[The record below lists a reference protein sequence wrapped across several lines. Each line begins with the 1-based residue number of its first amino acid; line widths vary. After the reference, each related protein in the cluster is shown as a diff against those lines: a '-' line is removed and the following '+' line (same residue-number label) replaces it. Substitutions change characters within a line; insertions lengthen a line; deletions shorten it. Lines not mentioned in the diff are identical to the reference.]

1 MAKLSLV
8 HGRGRARSMSFVHR
22 SLFSFASITTAF
34 ALFAASAHAQQPPP
48 PQPQPYPPPPG
59 PYAQPY
65 GQPQPQPYQ
74 PYPPQPYPPQPYPP
88 PPGYYAGPQPAPQ
101 PPKEEEP
108 RKWYGWED
116 LPGIGA
122 SIGLFVIAK
131 NKDDTDTRVIF
142 YTSAFLVGAVW
153 APAVHAFNGG
163 SKSKTKESFSLTT
176 GGLLVGALVGALVAA
191 SKKSDSNPD
200 PDYGG
205 NTLNGMEIGLCAAI
219 TIDALLFAWTESK
232 NGDKDDDTSF
242 VRPTVMFDGKR
253 GTAGITGYF

>member
-1 MAKLSLV
+1 MARLSLV
-8 HGRGRARSMSFVHR
+8 HGPARARSMIAMR
-22 SLFSFASITTAF
+22 RTLFSFASTSTAIAF
-34 ALFAASAHAQQPPP
+34 FAASVHAQQPPP
-48 PQPQPYPPPPG
+48 PQPQPQPYPPPG

-65 GQPQPQPYQ
+65 GQPQPYQ
-74 PYPPQPYPPQPYPP
+74 PYPPQPYPPQPQPYPP
-88 PPGYYAGPQPAPQ
+88 PAYYAQPQPP

-108 RKWYGWED
+108 RRWYGWED

-131 NKDDTDTRVIF
+131 NKDDADSRVIF

-163 SKSKTKESFSLTT
+163 SKKKTKESFSLTT

-191 SKKSDSNPD
+191 SKKSDTNPD

-219 TIDALLFAWTESK
+219 TIDALLFAWTEGK
-232 NGDKDDDTSF
+232 GGDDGEDTSF
-242 VRPTVMFDGKR
+242 IRPSVVFDGKR